1 MHRVLRLFI
10 FLTLIFVVSPLGFSQ
25 DFSAE
30 MFDLRPGRTDTVKI
44 FVEGS
49 KVRMEPQGKGKDS
62 QIMIWDTAGQKSYV
76 LAPARH
82 MYMEIGSSM
91 LQRAINLW
99 RPADVEDACTDWLK
113 VSQQLNPGEKPATC
127 RKVGNDIVN
136 GRSAVKYEGTSPDG
150 KKGEVWLDVK
160 VRYLVKVV
168 SPDGGGMELRNIH
181 EGSSD
186 ASLFEV
192 PPGYKNMDAG
202 STKRSS
208 RPPH

>member
-1 MHRVLRLFI
+1 MHRELKAFI
-10 FLTLIFVVSPLGFSQ
+10 FLTLIFVMTPLVFSQ

-30 MFDLRPGRTDTVKI
+30 MFDLHPGRPDSVKI

-49 KVRMEPQGKGKDS
+49 KVRMEPQGKGKDA

-76 LAPARH
+76 LSPARR

-99 RPADVEDACTDWLK
+99 RPADVEDACPDWLK
-113 VSQQLNPGEKPATC
+113 VSQQLGPGEKPATC
-127 RKVGNDIVN
+127 RKVGDDIVN
-136 GRSAVKYEGTSPDG
+136 GRSAVKYEGTSGDG
-150 KKGEVWLDVK
+150 KKGEVWIDVK
-160 VRYLVKVV
+160 VRFLLKVV

-181 EGSSD
+181 EGPSD

-192 PPGYKNMDAG
+192 PPGYKKMDAG
-202 STKRSS
+202 R
-208 RPPH
+208 

>member
-1 MHRVLRLFI
+1 MRALRIFI
-10 FLTLIFVVSPLGFSQ
+10 FLTLIFVMSPLIFSQ

-30 MFDLRPGRTDTVKI
+30 MFDLRPGRPDSIKI

-49 KVRMEPQGKGKDS
+49 KVRMEPQGKGKDT

-76 LAPARH
+76 LSPARH
-82 MYMEIGSSM
+82 MYMEIGSLM

-99 RPADVEDACTDWLK
+99 RPADVQDACPDWLK
-113 VSQQLNPGEKPATC
+113 VSQQLGPGEKAATC
-127 RKVGNDIVN
+127 RKVGDDTVN
-136 GRSAVKYEGTSPDG
+136 GRSAAKYEGASADG

-160 VRYLVKVV
+160 VRFLLKVV

-181 EGSSD
+181 EGPSD

-192 PPGYKNMDAG
+192 PSDYKKMDAG
-202 STKRSS
+202 R
-208 RPPH
+208 

>member
-1 MHRVLRLFI
+1 MHRALRVFI
-10 FLTLIFVVSPLGFSQ
+10 FLTLIPVVSAFSFSQ

-49 KVRMEPQGKGKDS
+49 KVRMEPQGKGNNKDS

-99 RPADVEDACTDWLK
+99 RPADVEDACPDWLK
-113 VSQQLNPGEKPATC
+113 VSQQLSPGEKQATC
-127 RKVGNDIVN
+127 RKVGSDTVN
-136 GRSAVKYEGTSPDG
+136 GRSAVKYEGVSGDG

-168 SPDGGGMELRNIH
+168 SPDGSGMELRNIH
-181 EGSSD
+181 EGPSD

-192 PPGYKNMDAG
+192 PSGYKKMDAG
-202 STKRSS
+202 R
-208 RPPH
+208 